1 MAGVP
6 NVNKMLEYYVR
17 NFKADHKPCKQV
29 TYNCAVRLSLALNA
43 GGMNVG
49 DGRNP
54 DRVHN
59 SRTNHS
65 HRWDKTQTDASTV
78 PHFVGAEDLY
88 AFLKNALPG
97 FHRLIPVM
105 GRNLRQQIQGQK
117 GVVYFKDCFT
127 RGSQKQKRGDHI
139 DIWNGG
145 QYGNEL
151 LGIDAAGRSGASDDL
166 FSCAQE
172 VWFLRL

>member
-1 MAGVP
+1 MAGTPKVDT
-6 NVNKMLEYYVR
+6 MLEYYVK
-17 NFKADHKPCKQV
+17 NFRVDHKPCKQV

-43 GGMNVG
+43 GGMSIG

-59 SRTNHS
+59 SSTNHS
-65 HRWDKTQTDASTV
+65 HRWDKTPTDASTV

-88 AFLKNALPG
+88 AFLKRELPA
-97 FHRLIPVM
+97 FHRLIPVK

-117 GVVYFKDCFT
+117 GVVYFKNCFT
-127 RGSQKQKRGDHI
+127 RGNQKQKRGDHI
-139 DIWNGG
+139 DIWNGS

-151 LGIDAAGRSGASDDL
+151 LGIDAAGRSSAREDL
-166 FSCAQE
+166 FSRAQE